1 MTAAGGSNDFSIEP
15 LGESVLLL
23 RFGDS
28 IDAALNAHVLAA
40 ADTLR
45 RVELPGLLDLVPA
58 YATLAL
64 HYDTAFWVGRNGD
77 TAWQHL
83 AGALRAVFAGP
94 LHTDFGD
101 TPWLE
106 IPVCYGGDFGPDL
119 AEVARHS
126 GLDPDQVIARH
137 AAADYR
143 VAMLG
148 FAPGFAYLL
157 GLDAALQIPRR
168 ADPRTRV
175 PRGSVAIGGLQT
187 GIYPADLPGGWQLI
201 GRTPLALFDAGN
213 ESPCLLAP
221 GDRVRFRPI
230 DAAAFAALARPHSP

>member
-1 MTAAGGSNDFSIEP
+1 MTAAGGSIDFAIEP

-23 RFGDS
+23 RFGDT
-28 IDAALNAHVLAA
+28 IDAALNARVLAA

-94 LHTDFGD
+94 LRADVGD
-101 TPWLE
+101 TRQVE
-106 IPVCYGGDFGPDL
+106 IPVCYGGEFGPDL
-119 AEVARHS
+119 ADVAHRT

-137 AAADYR
+137 AAADYH

-157 GLDAALQIPRR
+157 GLDGALEVPRR

-187 GIYPADLPGGWQLI
+187 GIYPAELPGGWQLI
-201 GRTPLALFDAGN
+201 GRTPLALFDAAS

-221 GDRVRFRPI
+221 GDRVRLRVI
-230 DAAAFAALARPHSP
+230 DAGEFDALARIRSP

>member
-1 MTAAGGSNDFSIEP
+1 MTAAGGLNDFTIEP

-28 IDAALNAHVLAA
+28 IDAALNARVHAA

-83 AGALRAVFAGP
+83 AGALRAVFAAP
-94 LHTDFGD
+94 LQAD
-101 TPWLE
+101 TGAARQIE

-119 AEVARHS
+119 AAVAHHS
-126 GLDPDQVIARH
+126 GLEPEQVIARH

-157 GLDAALQIPRR
+157 GLDSVLEVPRR

-175 PRGSVAIGGLQT
+175 PRGSVAIGGMQT

-201 GRTPLALFDAGN
+201 GRTPLALFDAGA

-221 GDRVRFRPI
+221 GDQVRLRAV
-230 DAAAFAALARPHSP
+230 DAAEFDVLARSRVP